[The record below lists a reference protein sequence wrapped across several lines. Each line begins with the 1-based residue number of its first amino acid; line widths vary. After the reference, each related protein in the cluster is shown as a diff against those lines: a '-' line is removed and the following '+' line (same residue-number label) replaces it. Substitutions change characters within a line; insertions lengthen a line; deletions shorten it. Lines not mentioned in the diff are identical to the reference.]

1 MWTKSER
8 EILCIQQ
15 MINVLETARR
25 ALPDTLE
32 YAQVAGGDD
41 AELKRHEQCK
51 RLDEALRELELDLED
66 DRAVYEKM
74 AEREAKDAC
83 EEA

>member
-1 MWTKSER
+1 MMTKTER
-8 EILCIQQ
+8 EVWCIQQ
-15 MINVLETARR
+15 LINVLADARR

-66 DRAVYEKM
+66 DRTVFEKM
-74 AEREAKDAC
+74 AE
-83 EEA
+83 EEAADESAD

>member
-1 MWTKSER
+1 MWTKNET
-8 EILCIQQ
+8 EIFHIQQ
-15 MINVLETARR
+15 LINVLADARK

-51 RLDEALRELELDLED
+51 RLDEALRGLELALED

-74 AEREAKDAC
+74 AEKEA
-83 EEA
+83 EEGYEED

>member
-1 MWTKSER
+1 MTKTER
-8 EILCIQQ
+8 EVWCIQQ
-15 MINVLETARR
+15 LINVLAAARK

-66 DRAVYEKM
+66 DRAVYEK
-74 AEREAKDAC
+74 AADREAEHG
-83 EEA
+83 EED

>member
-1 MWTKSER
+1 MINKYEQ
-8 EILCIQQ
+8 EVFCIQQ
-15 MINVLETARR
+15 LINVLAAARK
-25 ALPDTLE
+25 ALSDTLD

-74 AEREAKDAC
+74 AEKETEDDC
-83 EEA
+83 EED

>member
-1 MWTKSER
+1 MMTKTER
-8 EILCIQQ
+8 EVWCIQQ
-15 MINVLETARR
+15 LINVLADARR
-25 ALPDTLE
+25 VLPDTLE

-74 AEREAKDAC
+74 AEREAKD
-83 EEA
+83 

>member
-1 MWTKSER
+1 MTKSER
-8 EILCIQQ
+8 EVFCIQQ
-15 MINVLETARR
+15 LINKLADARK

-51 RLDEALRELELDLED
+51 RLDEALRALELDLED
-66 DRAVYEKM
+66 DRAVFEKM
-74 AEREAKDAC
+74 AEKEAEDDY

>member
-1 MWTKSER
+1 MTKTER
-8 EILCIQQ
+8 EVWCIQQ
-15 MINVLETARR
+15 LINVLADARR
-25 ALPDTLE
+25 VLPDTLE

-74 AEREAKDAC
+74 AEREAKEGY
-83 EEA
+83 EEY

>member
-1 MWTKSER
+1 MMTKSER
-8 EILCIQQ
+8 EVFCIQQ
-15 MINVLETARR
+15 LINVLAAARK

-66 DRAVYEKM
+66 DRTVFEKM
-74 AEREAKDAC
+74 AEKETEDDC
-83 EEA
+83 EED

>member
-1 MWTKSER
+1 MMTKTER
-8 EILCIQQ
+8 EVWCIQQ
-15 MINVLETARR
+15 LINVLAAARK

-66 DRAVYEKM
+66 DRTVFEKM
-74 AEREAKDAC
+74 ADWEAEHG
-83 EEA
+83 EEE